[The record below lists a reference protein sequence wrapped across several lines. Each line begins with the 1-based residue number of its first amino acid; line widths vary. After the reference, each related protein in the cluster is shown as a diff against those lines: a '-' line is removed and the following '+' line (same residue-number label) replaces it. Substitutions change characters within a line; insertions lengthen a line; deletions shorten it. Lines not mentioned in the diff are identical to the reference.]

1 MHAHKYTTPELIHG
15 MGQIEKKEVDFLFHY
30 IEHFIKWWSCTSI
43 NKEGKIMIISLN
55 EGHAHHHAM
64 VFFFHC
70 FIDQIMLIYSK
81 CIFFFFYRN
90 HSIHLSWQQCHTCTQ
105 YRLTLVSFRRS
116 CESDEIKTKTWT
128 KNFHANSTLD
138 RF

>member
-64 VFFFHC
+64 VFSFHC

-81 CIFFFFYRN
+81 CIFFFFLSKSLDSFELAAMPHVHAIPFNTRFIQTKLRIWRN
-90 HSIHLSWQQCHTCTQ
+90 KNKNMNQE
-105 YRLTLVSFRRS
+105 FP
-116 CESDEIKTKTWT
+116 CE
-128 KNFHANSTLD
+128 
-138 RF
+138 